1 MSLILHL
8 FWQITDS
15 QTILLR
21 HLVHRAR
28 FSTFRGREEVVV
40 VAKATS
46 VKEEATSTREAIE
59 VVSRLTG
66 LAGAYHFSGLLARV
80 QDFQIL

>member
-1 MSLILHL
+1 MILHL

-15 QTILLR
+15 QTILLCNF
-21 HLVHRAR
+21 VHRAR
-28 FSTFRGREEVVV
+28 FSTFRGRKEVVV

-66 LAGAYHFSGLLARV
+66 LAGADHFSGLLARV